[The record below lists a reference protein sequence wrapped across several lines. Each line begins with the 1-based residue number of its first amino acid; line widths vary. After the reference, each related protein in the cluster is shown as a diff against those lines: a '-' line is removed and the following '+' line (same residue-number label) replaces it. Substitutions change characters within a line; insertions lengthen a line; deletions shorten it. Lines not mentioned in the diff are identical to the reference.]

1 MKIDTLITGTEI
13 VSAKPKFLYENGEST
28 NVQDSIDGVPLWS
41 VEVAVKDGV
50 YVLPVRVRVPSAT
63 EPKGG
68 LSGRFVGLEVTT
80 FSGKIFYSAE
90 KIEPIDEPIDGLA
103 NLFEEE

>member
-28 NVQDSIDGVPLWS
+28 NVQDSIDGVPVWT

-50 YVLPVRVRVPSAT
+50 YVLPLRVKVASPVEPEIGKIVQFRGVEINVFRNTLYYSADT
-63 EPKGG
+63 FKYVSED
-68 LSGRFVGLEVTT
+68 GLEELFTG
-80 FSGKIFYSAE
+80 GK
-90 KIEPIDEPIDGLA
+90 
-103 NLFEEE
+103 